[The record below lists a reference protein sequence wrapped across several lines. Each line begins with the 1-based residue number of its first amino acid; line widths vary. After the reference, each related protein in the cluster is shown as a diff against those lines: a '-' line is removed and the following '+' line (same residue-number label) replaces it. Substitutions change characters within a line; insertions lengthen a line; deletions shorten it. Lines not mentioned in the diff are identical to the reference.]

1 MPQIRFS
8 PKRKSLSTSPQQD
21 LRFPCKKTIKESVKP
36 QDFPAIY
43 ELGAAFYDEVTAAS
57 FPKPQLR
64 YRNQT
69 AAESVGL
76 SQLSAEAWQAHF
88 CEFKSLPQNISQPLA
103 LRYHGHQFQ
112 SYNPDL
118 GDGRGFLFAQFLSSG
133 KLMDLGTKGS
143 GQTPYSRRG
152 DGRLTLKGA
161 FREIL
166 ATEMLESLGV
176 NTSKTFSVFE
186 TGESLER
193 HDEPSPTRGGVL
205 VRLNHSHIRYGTF
218 QRLAFLGEAENMQKL
233 IDYCVRH
240 FYPELAPYE
249 KHEQIFL
256 FLKKVSEQAAKT
268 AAGWMMGGF
277 VHGVLNT
284 DNMNIT
290 GESFDYGPF
299 RFLPTYDPHF
309 TAAYFDNSGLYAYG
323 RQPTTVL
330 WNLSQLG
337 KALLLASPN
346 LDVNEA
352 LAEFGDDFNFAVQ
365 DRLLTRLNLRN
376 PVKDED
382 GAQALTQDLIIHLFK
397 FLEQSKALFE
407 QTFFD
412 LHSGILEERLTSSPQ
427 ADLYQHAAFAALK
440 ETVKSFEVLDKTK
453 QKHPYFKGN
462 KACSMLIDELESLWL
477 PIAERDD
484 WAPFESKLQAI
495 RAFRGVY

>member
-1 MPQIRFS
+1 V
-8 PKRKSLSTSPQQD
+8 KS
-21 LRFPCKKTIKESVKP
+21 KA
-36 QDFPAIY
+36 FPAIY
-43 ELGAAFYDEVTAAS
+43 ELGPAFYDEVSAAS

-64 YRNQT
+64 YRNQE
-69 AAESVGL
+69 AAKSLGL
-76 SQLSAEAWQAHF
+76 DELTPDEWQKHF
-88 CEFKSLPQNISQPLA
+88 SEFQSLPQNINQPLA

-118 GDGRGFLFAQFLSSG
+118 GDGRGFLFAQFMSNG

-205 VRLNHSHIRYGTF
+205 VRLNHSHVRYGTF
-218 QRLAFLGEAENMQKL
+218 QRLAFLGEAENLQKL

-240 FYPELAPYE
+240 FYPELGPYA
-249 KHEQIFL
+249 KDEQIFL

-337 KALLLASPN
+337 KALQLASPN
-346 LDVNEA
+346 IDVNEA
-352 LAEFGDDFNFAVQ
+352 LADFGDDFNFAVQ
-365 DRLLTRLNLRN
+365 ERLLARLNLRN
-376 PVKDED
+376 PLQDEV

-397 FLEQSKALFE
+397 FLEQTKALFE

-412 LHSGILEERLTSSPQ
+412 LHSGISKERLLRSPQ
-427 ADLYQHAAFAALK
+427 AELYQHASFPALQ
-440 ETVKSFEVLDKTK
+440 ETLERFEVLDSTK
-453 QKHPYFKGN
+453 QQHPYFKGTQ
-462 KACSMLIDELESLWL
+462 ACSMLIDELESIWL

-484 WAPFESKLQAI
+484 WTLFEHKLQAI
-495 RAFRGVY
+495 RGFRGIY